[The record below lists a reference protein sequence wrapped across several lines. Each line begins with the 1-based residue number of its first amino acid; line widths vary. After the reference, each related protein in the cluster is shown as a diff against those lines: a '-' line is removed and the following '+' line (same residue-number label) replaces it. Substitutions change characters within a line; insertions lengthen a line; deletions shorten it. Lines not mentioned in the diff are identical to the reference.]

1 MERNRNLFWKLLEP
15 DHPKAE
21 AFSRKLMG
29 NREDGDDLYQDALVL
44 ALTKF
49 SSLKETAAF
58 RPWLYRII
66 VNCFNNRFR
75 TPWYRKVIP
84 ITEEISASLKTVD
97 PTNGYTVSRLLQK
110 AYAGITV
117 EERALVTLFEIEGWT
132 VADLGAVYQCPSG
145 TIKARLSRAR
155 KKMKKTLLKDLQE
168 TKLKND
174 ANNTDRADVANNV
187 VSKNVASNNSNK
199 VILKSVSHSPSRV
212 TSARV
217 ISSVTSIVSRM
228 YHE

>member
-49 SSLKETAAF
+49 SSLRETAAF

-84 ITEEISASLKTVD
+84 MTEEISQSLKTAD
-97 PTNGYTVSRLLQK
+97 PNHGFAVSGLLRK
-110 AYAGITV
+110 AMSAISAD
-117 EERALVTLFEIEGWT
+117 ERALVTLFEIEGWT
-132 VADLGAVYQCPSG
+132 VAELASVYQCPEG

-155 KKMKKTLLKDLQE
+155 KKMKDALLRKLKD
-168 TKLKND
+168 TNG
-174 ANNTDRADVANNV
+174 A
-187 VSKNVASNNSNK
+187 NK
-199 VILKSVSHSPSRV
+199 VVLKSVSHSPSNL
-212 TSARV
+212 TSARTV
-217 ISSVTSIVSRM
+217 SSTASTVSRM